1 MSDRPLLLIED
12 SPEDA
17 EALTRTMRKLGMV
30 RPLRHC
36 ATATAA
42 LQYLRREG
50 PFEGLNE
57 PEPGL
62 ILLDL
67 NMPGTD
73 GCALLAIIRADPKL
87 RHLSIVVLSSSF
99 NPRDVAAAY
108 AAGANAYQVKVMDTE
123 ALLTSTKT
131 MFEYWFDVAV
141 VGAKEERR

>member
-1 MSDRPLLLIED
+1 VSDRPLLLIED

-17 EALTRTMRKLGMV
+17 EALARATRKLGMV
-30 RPLRHC
+30 RPLRHFS
-36 ATATAA
+36 TATVA

-50 PFEGLNE
+50 PFDGLNE

-67 NMPGTD
+67 NLPGTD
-73 GCALLAIIRADPKL
+73 GCALLAMIRADATL
-87 RHLSIVVLSSSF
+87 RHLSIVVLSSSY

-123 ALLTSTKT
+123 ALITSTKT
-131 MFEYWFDVAV
+131 MLEYWFDVAV
-141 VGAKEERR
+141 VGAKGERR